1 MMPVADVDRYR
12 PLSATVEKPATVA
25 GSGGSGGSAI
35 FKTGREERR
44 EIDPLREAYEERAAI
59 LEFDAGMSRQ
69 DAEHLARRL
78 TGYEGA

>member
-12 PLSATVEKPATVA
+12 PLSATVEKPAIVA
-25 GSGGSGGSAI
+25 GSGGSAI

-59 LEFDAGMSRQ
+59 LEFDAGMSREE
-69 DAEHLARRL
+69 AEALARRL